1 MIKSEKENFIGYFQ
15 KTSLMSFSLKALGLI
30 LTFILQILI
39 TNNLT
44 VEIVG
49 TYTFLISLSAII
61 INISVLGLN
70 KASLKIIPE
79 NISKKNMKNLTG
91 FFSFSIKAILL
102 SSLILSFVVFIF
114 LYLFNNEQFQYLNA
128 NILINVSLISIIGT
142 LTLFYTGFF
151 QGLKKPIVAQ
161 LPDLIFKPLIIIIVI
176 FFLRERFDLDT
187 LFLVNFYATTFALL
201 YFFSL
206 KIPFSSKVSLND
218 RLASKVKLD
227 WLRLGLG
234 FQAITVCN
242 VFIVQ
247 TPILMLG
254 FLSNESSVAI
264 YAIASKVANLLTL
277 FLVSA
282 NTVVAPLVSELY
294 SKKNFYELNKLM
306 QSVSRFV
313 SILTVLSA
321 MIIIFM
327 SEEILSLF
335 GSEYM
340 QGKIILYI
348 LCLSCLFNSLT
359 GGVSYLL
366 SLSGKQNIV
375 IKILFLCSF
384 LSIVLNYFL
393 ISIYGII
400 GAALSVLLITT
411 LWNVLMFIYVV
422 RNMGINTTFF
432 KIGAKYET

>member
-1 MIKSEKENFIGYFQ
+1 MIKSGKENFIDYFQ

-39 TNNLT
+39 TNNLP
-44 VEIVG
+44 VEVVG
-49 TYTFLISLSAII
+49 TYTFLISLSALI

-91 FFSFSIKAILL
+91 FFSYSIKAILL
-102 SSLILSFVVFIF
+102 LSLILSFVVFIF

-176 FFLRERFDLDT
+176 LFLRDRFNLDT
-187 LFLVNFYATTFALL
+187 LLLVNLCATAFIFL

-206 KIPFSSKVSLND
+206 RVPFSSKISLND
-218 RLASKVKLD
+218 KLNSKDKLN
-227 WLRLGLG
+227 WFRLGLG

-242 VFIVQ
+242 ILIVQ
-247 TPILMLG
+247 SPIFMLG
-254 FLSNESSVAI
+254 LLKNESSVAV
-264 YAIASKVANLLTL
+264 YAIASKIASLLVL
-277 FLVSA
+277 FLISA
-282 NTVVAPLVSELY
+282 ETVAAPLISELY
-294 SKKNFYELNKLM
+294 SKKKFYELNKLM
-306 QSVSRFV
+306 HSISKFV
-313 SILTVLSA
+313 SLLATLSA
-321 MIIIFM
+321 IIIIFM
-327 SEEILSLF
+327 SEEILNLF
-335 GSEYM
+335 GSEYI
-340 QGKIILYI
+340 QGKTVLLI
-348 LCLSCLFNSLT
+348 LCISCLFNSFT

-366 SLSGKQNIV
+366 SLTGNQKIV
-375 IKILFLCSF
+375 LKILFLCSF
-384 LSIVLNYFL
+384 LSIVLNYVL
-393 ISIYGII
+393 IPILGII
-400 GAALSVLLITT
+400 GAAISVAFVTL
-411 LWNVLMFIYVV
+411 LWNALMFIYVV
-422 RNMGINTTFF
+422 RYMGINTTFL